1 MTAELTFPSIT
12 DDPQDRATR
21 LLLTLVAD
29 PALPRLPWTI
39 TEDGSL
45 TAHLRGHDLC
55 PAVAAYAR
63 RLGAAFMKQ
72 TPFTYD
78 GHRLVAEEITTI
90 LNGVPV
96 TVWFTSD
103 LAAYPDLLD
112 QQERQLACRFICEH
126 DDPDGHWCDETR
138 QAYAN
143 ALSTLRL
150 EAAA

>member
-1 MTAELTFPSIT
+1 MTAELTFPSVT
-12 DDPQDRATR
+12 DDPQDRAAR

-29 PALPRLPWTI
+29 PSLPRLAWTI

-45 TAHLRGHDLC
+45 TAHQRGHDLR
-55 PAVAAYAR
+55 PAVAAYAGL
-63 RLGAAFMKQ
+63 LGAAFMKQ

-78 GHRLVAEEITTI
+78 GHRLVAEDITAI
-90 LNGVPV
+90 LYGVPV
-96 TVWFTSD
+96 RVTLTSD
-103 LAAYPDLLD
+103 LASYPDLLSE
-112 QQERQLACRFICEH
+112 QECQLACRFICEH

-138 QAYAN
+138 QAYLT